1 MSLLSGFVSC
11 FEAGDVFSS
20 IGSSFIPLFLKRGG
34 HCGQGGR
41 AAPEETDRWR
51 FKMMEKAG
59 TMLGSITENQ
69 EGNSSVFLYVFIYWN
84 SNGFSSLCETS
95 G

>member
-11 FEAGDVFSS
+11 SEAGNAFPS
-20 IGSSFIPLFLKRGG
+20 IGSSIIPLFLKRGG

-69 EGNSSVFLYVFIYWN
+69 EGSSSVFLYGFIYWN
-84 SNGFSSLCETS
+84 ADGFSSLGETS

>member
-1 MSLLSGFVSC
+1 MSGS
-11 FEAGDVFSS
+11 EAGNVFSS
-20 IGSSFIPLFLKRGG
+20 IGSSIIPLFLKRGG
-34 HCGQGGR
+34 HCGKGGR

-84 SNGFSSLCETS
+84 SNGFSNLCETS